1 MNANCLIT
9 LIGLFVFTTHSYACS
24 CKHSSVA
31 YMAHFYDNIVK
42 VKIKQPTLLERFDS
56 AISIDKN
63 GEYKK
68 YRIDV
73 VENIKGK
80 FIFDYVE
87 ASQHEDGNCGVK
99 VDYGDTIYLIYQK
112 SPIKPLIGM
121 CNSVFENNRTNYID
135 KVKTY
140 LQSPK
145 ESDKKIDMKDY
156 ALVSKDKDKQY
167 YVNYKNKTVED
178 NYVTLW
184 TLTNE
189 IGTISNRQYKSFR
202 AQIKISC
209 EHKQYTLNS
218 IYYYYAEKNATGNLA
233 NISQNE
239 EEEIYDWK
247 IINKGFPLYTVM
259 KTVCKS

>member
-1 MNANCLIT
+1 MSATRFVTSIALV
-9 LIGLFVFTTHSYACS
+9 LFASHSYACS

-42 VKIKQPTLLERFDS
+42 VKIKQPTLLERFEN
-56 AISIDKN
+56 AISRDKN

-87 ASQHEDGNCGVK
+87 AYQHEDGNCGVNI
-99 VDYGDTIYLIYQK
+99 DYGDTIYLIYQK
-112 SPIKPLIGM
+112 TPSKPSIGM

-140 LQSPK
+140 LQSSK
-145 ESDKKIDMKDY
+145 ESDRKIDMNDY
-156 ALVSKDKDKQY
+156 ALVSKDKVMQNF
-167 YVNYKNKTVED
+167 VNYKNKIVED

-189 IGTISNRQYKSFR
+189 NGVMSNRQYKSFR
-202 AQIKISC
+202 AQVKISC
-209 EHKQYTLNS
+209 EHKQYNINS
-218 IYYYYAEKNATGNLA
+218 IYYYAEINATGNLVDIA
-233 NISQNE
+233 ENE
-239 EEEIYDWK
+239 AEEIYEWK
-247 IINKGFPLYTVM
+247 KVNKGYPLYTVM
-259 KTVCKS
+259 QKVCKP